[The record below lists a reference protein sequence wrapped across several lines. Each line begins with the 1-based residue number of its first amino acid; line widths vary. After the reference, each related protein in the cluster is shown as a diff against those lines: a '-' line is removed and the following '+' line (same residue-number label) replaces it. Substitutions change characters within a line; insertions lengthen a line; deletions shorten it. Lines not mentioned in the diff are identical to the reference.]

1 MVAGARSHLPQGLPV
16 SEQHR
21 RAVVQTC
28 IELKLPICVQVT
40 ALEYLDRFLVQHVR
54 DLREQL
60 GAGSPA
66 CANVSWDSV
75 MGRMREQVMLRM
87 LSCIQIA
94 SKMFS
99 SVRPGYGARGCAAF
113 ESAVE

>member
-1 MVAGARSHLPQGLPV
+1 MQDYLSPSSTVEMLF
-16 SEQHR
+16 
-21 RAVVQTC
+21 QTC
-28 IELKLPICVQVT
+28 IKLKLPICVQVT

-66 CANVSWDSV
+66 YASVSWDSV
-75 MGRMREQVMLRM
+75 MGRMREQVTLRM

-94 SKMFS
+94 SKMSS
-99 SVRPGYGARGCAAF
+99 SVRVRATIAFNRDYVYAR
-113 ESAVE
+113 